1 MSQTTD
7 FEIGTLFALI
17 NRPVNVSQFRN
28 VFDWWLGLGLLFL
41 FLEKLCNVNYV
52 WTFLDQVTASIHQ
65 EWRRL
70 QRRRHRR
77 VPCPSSPEMSAFS
90 SYSPGSSPPR
100 KEQPLFTLKQ
110 VTLICERMLKER
122 EAQITE
128 EYDKVLR
135 EKLAGMW
142 VCGHVV

>member
-1 MSQTTD
+1 MPIFFHTGIVIDVT
-7 FEIGTLFALI
+7 FIG
-17 NRPVNVSQFRN
+17 
-28 VFDWWLGLGLLFL
+28 FL
-41 FLEKLCNVNYV
+41 QC
-52 WTFLDQVTASIHQ
+52 LDQVSASINQ

-70 QRRRHRR
+70 QRRKHLR
-77 VPCPSSPEMSAFS
+77 VPCPSSPEMSSFS

-122 EAQITE
+122 EAQVTE

-135 EKLAGMW
+135 EKLAGY
-142 VCGHVV
+142 